1 MNKLRYVIVGSG
13 WRAMFYAR
21 IAKALPERFQVC
33 ALVCRTQEKAERIRS
48 EYGIPVSLS
57 EEEGRDMKPDFAV
70 IAVDKPSIAETARR
84 WAGWGVPVLCET
96 PAGLALED
104 LERLWELA
112 EFEKRS
118 IQVAEQYLFYPSV
131 ASRLEAVR
139 SGIFGEP
146 AFMDLSLAHGYHGAS
161 IIRAFLNVWDEKVS
175 ISGRAF
181 PARVAQTGTREG
193 AVYEGEIRDYMRE
206 RLTFEFESK
215 KTAFYDF
222 CGVQY
227 HSAIRTRRLNVQGPL
242 GELDGFRARYLDGN
256 MVPACEAIEVKKGWR
271 GTVES
276 VALGAR
282 ILYRNPFPG
291 SGLTEDETA
300 VATVLDGMEA
310 YLRDGIELYPLRHA
324 IQDAYL
330 GILMENALKQP
341 GKAVVSSP
349 QPWQRQEEK

>member
-1 MNKLRYVIVGSG
+1 MDKLRYVIVGSG
-13 WRAMFYAR
+13 WRAMFYVR
-21 IAKALPERFQVC
+21 IAKALPERFEVC
-33 ALVCRTQEKAERIRS
+33 AMVCRTQEKAEEIRAK
-48 EYGIPVSLS
+48 YKIPVSLS
-57 EEEGRDMKPDFAV
+57 EEECRDMKPDFAV
-70 IAVDKPSIAETARR
+70 IAVDKPSIGETACRF
-84 WAGWGVPVLCET
+84 ADWGVPVLCET
-96 PAGLALED
+96 PAGLCMED

-112 EFEKRS
+112 DSKKRS

-131 ASRLEAVR
+131 ASRLAAVE
-139 SGIFGEP
+139 SGILGEP
-146 AFMDLSLAHGYHGAS
+146 EFMDLSLAHGYHGAS
-161 IIRAFLNVWDEKVS
+161 MIRAFLNTWDEKVS

-181 PARVAQTGTREG
+181 PAKVAQTGTREG

-206 RLTFEFESK
+206 RLTLEFESG

-256 MVPACEAIEVKKGWR
+256 MVPACEAIEVKRGFR

-300 VATVLDGMEA
+300 VASVLDGMEA

-324 IQDAYL
+324 LQDAYL
-330 GILMENALKQP
+330 SILMENALKQP
-341 GKAVVSSP
+341 GKPVCSSP
-349 QPWQRQEEK
+349 QPWQGRG